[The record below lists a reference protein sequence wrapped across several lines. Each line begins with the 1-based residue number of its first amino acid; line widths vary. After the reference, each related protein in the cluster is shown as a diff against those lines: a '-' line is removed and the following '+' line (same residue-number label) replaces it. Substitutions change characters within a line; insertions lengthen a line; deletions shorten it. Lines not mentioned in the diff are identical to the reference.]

1 MDADIEER
9 KQKLKDDYEM
19 SVITLEQFTQGIVQL
34 AVSLSWLWHT
44 VDICHG
50 NCIATIPGTF
60 DFDEAINSMYAT

>member
-44 VDICHG
+44 VIYVMEVVLL
-50 NCIATIPGTF
+50 PYF
-60 DFDEAINSMYAT
+60 FYR